1 MLLSCVLL
9 FQFIILASAAL
20 CCTAFAYPVFEDYQY
35 AGHDL
40 SSHDGGDNF
49 DNGGYQ
55 PIASSRIGVHE
66 LGGHEDEHVDY
77 YVCNHFLNVFFF
89 YYTKRKPTNHLVYIL
104 LTRCLIKNLALHC
117 VDKTKIIIDVWF
129 FHFVLFVCES
139 TTTTK
144 KSEHSKYTRNE
155 KAITTWIFFIY
166 K

>member
-1 MLLSCVLL
+1 MCLTAQNHFV

-55 PIASSRIGVHE
+55 PVASSRIGVHE

-77 YVCNHFLNVFFF
+77 YVC
-89 YYTKRKPTNHLVYIL
+89 
-104 LTRCLIKNLALHC
+104 IKN
-117 VDKTKIIIDVWF
+117 KKIRKRF
-129 FHFVLFVCES
+129 L
-139 TTTTK
+139 K
-144 KSEHSKYTRNE
+144 NE
-155 KAITTWIFFIY
+155 
-166 K
+166 